1 MTRTV
6 YFLTWDEFKIF
17 GDDKTGFALYQS
29 SEKTNTI
36 NTPWG
41 AFELLRIVLQEER
54 VEKKQYTE
62 AEARKVAE
70 KKALEILQKK
80 LDKSESINNPRIEVL
95 SAPSESV
102 LRVKAAVEIIREITE
117 AKPIKEG
124 ENGNKSL

>member
-1 MTRTV
+1 M
-6 YFLTWDEFKIF
+6 
-17 GDDKTGFALYQS
+17 
-29 SEKTNTI
+29 TNTI

-62 AEARKVAE
+62 AEAKKVAE